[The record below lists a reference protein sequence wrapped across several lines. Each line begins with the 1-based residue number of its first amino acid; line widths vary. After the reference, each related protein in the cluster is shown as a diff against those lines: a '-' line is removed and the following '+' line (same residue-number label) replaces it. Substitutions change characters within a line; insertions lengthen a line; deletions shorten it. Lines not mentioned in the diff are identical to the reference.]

1 MRHFSLKTYS
11 FLIIALISCG
21 SIFSCVDSSHSSGR
35 RFPTAKGGV
44 LDLRD
49 WDFEKDGIVEL
60 NGEWD
65 FYWMQLVP
73 PEKFWQEE
81 VPKPAGLI
89 NIPGVWNG
97 YELDGKHLPPIGYVT
112 YRLTLLLPENSPD
125 LAARIEDGQGS
136 AYDVYWNGKKI
147 ARNGIVATSEAEE
160 RPEYLP
166 QTSAVPRAKEV
177 QVVVHISNHV
187 HRNGG
192 FQMPILL
199 GDASEIFAARDRL
212 RLTSAFLAGALL
224 IMGLYHLGLFFYRK
238 KDTETLWFSLICLTI
253 TMRVL
258 LSGERFLGEAVR
270 FVPWVILIKAEY
282 LAFYLGVPIMALFV
296 RRLFPNRFHKS
307 GIIAILI
314 LSLSIC
320 LSVIILP
327 PALFSH
333 TLPFYQLLIATGGS
347 YAIIVL
353 IIASFKK
360 EDGALLMLS
369 GLVFFF
375 ASVINDFL
383 FYLYHIGPG
392 YLTPAGLF
400 LLTFSNAAMLGR
412 RVAKAFNTSEEL
424 SLHLE
429 KKVIERTRELSEE
442 RDRTV
447 EARNEA
453 ELQRAKSDR
462 LLLNI
467 LPKTVAEEL
476 KEKGTVSPVYY
487 DSATILF
494 TDFVGFTKTA
504 EEMLPADLV
513 ENLHSC
519 FSKFDSVVSERGL
532 EKLKTIGDSYM
543 CAGGIPS
550 ANYSHAV
557 DSCLAGLEFQNF
569 MKQIAEDKAGKSL
582 PFWELRVGIHTGP
595 VTSGV
600 IGSDKFAYDV
610 WGDAV
615 NTASRMESSGKAGFV
630 NISGATYEI
639 VKDFFV
645 CEHRG
650 KIQAKGKGE
659 VDMYFV
665 LSIHPS
671 LSLNGEGKLPNEKF
685 ESLKGSLSGNR

>member
-1 MRHFSLKTYS
+1 MLRFPLKTHS
-11 FLIIALISCG
+11 FLIIALVS
-21 SIFSCVDSSHSSGR
+21 SLFIFSCADSSR
-35 RFPTAKGGV
+35 RHFPTAKDGI

-49 WDFEKDGIVEL
+49 WDFQKDGSAEL
-60 NGEWD
+60 NGDWQ
-65 FYWMQLVP
+65 FYWMELIP
-73 PEKFWQEE
+73 AHIFEEEE
-81 VPKPAGLI
+81 VPHPTGLI
-89 NIPGVWNG
+89 SIPGLWNG
-97 YELDGKHLPPIGYVT
+97 YEVDGKPASPIGQAT
-112 YRLTLLLPENSPD
+112 YRLTLLLPENSPN
-125 LAARIEDGQGS
+125 LAIRVDDGQGS
-136 AYDVYWNGKKI
+136 AYDIYWNGQRV
-147 ARNGIVATSEAEE
+147 AGNGIVGTSEAEE
-160 RPEYLP
+160 RAEYLP
-166 QTSAVPRAKEV
+166 QTSPVSPRTEV
-177 QVVVHISNHV
+177 QVVVHVSNHV

-192 FQMPILL
+192 FQMPIIL
-199 GDASEIFAARDRL
+199 GEATKIFGARDRL

-224 IMGLYHLGLFFYRK
+224 IMGLYHMGLFFYRK

-258 LSGERFLGEAVR
+258 LSGERFLGEAVP
-270 FVPWVILIKAEY
+270 FVPWVIMIKAEY

-320 LSVIILP
+320 VSVIVLP

-333 TLPFYQLLIATGGS
+333 TLPFYQILIATGGS
-347 YAIIVL
+347 YAIVVL
-353 IIASFKK
+353 IIASFKE

-369 GLVFFF
+369 GLVLFF
-375 ASVINDFL
+375 ASVINDFI

-429 KKVIERTRELSEE
+429 KKVIERTKELSEE

-453 ELQRAKSDR
+453 EIQRAKSDR

-504 EEMLPADLV
+504 EEMLPAALV
-513 ENLHSC
+513 ENLHAC
-519 FSKFDSVVSERGL
+519 FSKFDSVVSDRGL

-550 ANYSHAV
+550 ANFSHAV

-569 MKQIAEDKAGKSL
+569 MKQIAESKAAQSL

-615 NTASRMESSGKAGFV
+615 NTASRMESSGKAGYV

-665 LSIHPS
+665 LSIQPS
-671 LSLNGEGKLPNEKF
+671 LSEGGEGKLPNEKF
-685 ESLKGSLSGNR
+685 HSLKGSLTLK

>member
-1 MRHFSLKTYS
+1 MVRFRLKILPFLLITLFFGLSFSSCADSTKRH
-11 FLIIALISCG
+11 
-21 SIFSCVDSSHSSGR
+21 
-35 RFPTAKGGV
+35 FPTAKNGL

-49 WDFEKDGIVEL
+49 WDFQNDGITEL
-60 NGEWD
+60 NGEWL
-65 FYWMQLVP
+65 FYWMEFVP
-73 PEKFWQEE
+73 TEKFWQEE
-81 VPKPAGLI
+81 PPMPTGLI
-89 NIPGVWNG
+89 SVPGVWNG
-97 YELDGKHLPPIGYVT
+97 YDLDGKPLGAIGYAT
-112 YRLTLLLPENSPD
+112 YSLTLLLPENAPD
-125 LAARIEDGQGS
+125 LAIQIEDGQGS
-136 AYDVYWNGKKI
+136 AYEVYWNGKKI
-147 ARNGIVATSEAEE
+147 ARNGIVGTSETDE
-160 RPEYLP
+160 RQEYLP
-166 QTSAVPRAKEV
+166 QTSTVSRGEEV

-199 GDASEIFAARDRL
+199 GDSTKIFGKRDRS
-212 RLTSAFLAGALL
+212 RLASSFLAGALF
-224 IMGLYHLGLFFYRK
+224 IMGLYHMGLFLFRRK
-238 KDTETLWFSLICLTI
+238 DQEILWFSLICLTI

-258 LSGERFLGEAVR
+258 LSGERFLGESFR
-270 FVPWVILIKAEY
+270 FIPWIIFIKAEY
-282 LAFYLGVPIMALFV
+282 LAFYLGVPIMSLFF
-296 RRLFPNRFHKS
+296 RRLFPDDFHKYAL
-307 GIIAILI
+307 IAI
-314 LSLSIC
+314 LSLSLPMC
-320 LSVIILP
+320 LSVLVLP
-327 PALFSH
+327 PSLFSH
-333 TLPFYQLLIATGGS
+333 TLPYYQALIVGGGLFS
-347 YAIIVL
+347 ILVL
-353 IIASFKK
+353 IRASFRKK
-360 EDGALLMLS
+360 DGARLMLL
-369 GLVFFF
+369 GLVLFF
-375 ASVINDFL
+375 ASVVNDFL
-383 FYLYHIGPG
+383 FYLFHVGPG

-400 LLTFSNAAMLGR
+400 LLTFAQAAMLGR
-412 RVAKAFNTSEEL
+412 RIARAFNTSEEL
-424 SLHLE
+424 SAHLE
-429 KKVIERTRELSEE
+429 RKVIERTKELAEE
-442 RDRTV
+442 RDRTI

-453 ELQRAKSDR
+453 EVQRAKSDR

-504 EEMLPADLV
+504 EEMLPATLV
-513 ENLHSC
+513 ENLHAC
-519 FSKFDSVVSERGL
+519 FSKFDSVVSKQGL

-550 ANYSHAV
+550 SNNSHAI

-569 MKQIAEDKAGKSL
+569 MKQIAENKAAQNL

-615 NTASRMESSGKAGFV
+615 NTASRMESSGKSGYV

-659 VDMYFV
+659 IDMYFV
-665 LSIHPS
+665 LSIQPS

-685 ESLKGSLSGNR
+685 ESMKGSLSGK